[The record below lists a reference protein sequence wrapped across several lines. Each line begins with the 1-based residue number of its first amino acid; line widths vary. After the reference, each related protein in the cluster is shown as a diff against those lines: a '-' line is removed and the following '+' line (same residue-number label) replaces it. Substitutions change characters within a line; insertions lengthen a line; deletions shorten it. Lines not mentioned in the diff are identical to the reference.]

1 MTTGDDNDDK
11 MLDDLFQV
19 TRSEMPAPSD
29 DLMARIM
36 GDADQVADGWEQ
48 AKAKPAQA
56 SGGGWLRSL
65 LDAVG
70 GWPAASGIVT
80 AGMVGLIVG
89 ISPPQTLSDFAAGYI
104 YGTSDSYLVDP
115 YDGFGFAA
123 DEG

>member
-1 MTTGDDNDDK
+1 MTTGDDNDDM
-11 MLDDLFQV
+11 MLDDLFQAA
-19 TRSEMPAPSD
+19 RSEMPAPSD

-36 GDADQVADGWEQ
+36 GDADQVAEGW
-48 AKAKPAQA
+48 AQA
-56 SGGGWLRSL
+56 EPAPAAGGWLRSL

-80 AGMVGLIVG
+80 AGMVGLVVG
-89 ISPPQTLSDFAAGYI
+89 ISPPQTLSDFAEGYI

>member
-1 MTTGDDNDDK
+1 MTTGDDKDDK
-11 MLDDLFQV
+11 ILDDMFQAA
-19 TRSEMPAPSD
+19 RSEMPEPSD
-29 DLMARIM
+29 DLMARVM
-36 GDADQVADGWEQ
+36 ADADQVAEAW
-48 AKAKPAQA
+48 AQA
-56 SGGGWLRSL
+56 EAGPVATSGGWLRSL

-80 AGMVGLIVG
+80 AGMVGLVVG
-89 ISPPQTLSDFAAGYI
+89 VSPPQTLSDFAEGYI

>member
-11 MLDDLFQV
+11 MLDDLFLAA
-19 TRSEMPAPSD
+19 RSKSPEPSD

-36 GDADQVADGWEQ
+36 ADADQVADGW
-48 AKAKPAQA
+48 AMADAAPVAA
-56 SGGGWLRSL
+56 SGGWLRSL

-80 AGMVGLIVG
+80 AGMVGLVVG
-89 ISPPQTLSDFAAGYI
+89 ISPPQTLSDFAEGYI

>member
-1 MTTGDDNDDK
+1 MTTGDDKDDK
-11 MLDDLFQV
+11 ILDDMFQAA
-19 TRSEMPAPSD
+19 RSEMPEPSD
-29 DLMARIM
+29 DLMARVIAE
-36 GDADQVADGWEQ
+36 ADQVAEAW
-48 AKAKPAQA
+48 AQA
-56 SGGGWLRSL
+56 EAVPVVTSGGWFRSL

-80 AGMVGLIVG
+80 AGMVGLVVG
-89 ISPPQTLSDFAAGYI
+89 VSPPQTLSDFAEGYI